1 MGRRHLNTKVKA
13 HQGPEYT
20 LCGLAV
26 KCPDA
31 FVPLFYHGFT
41 PRHCLGF
48 ERAAAGDACK
58 GDWRPVLSHLQRAS
72 RHRQLAAGKGVI
84 APRIK
89 GMLTHFEMQ
98 P

>member
-1 MGRRHLNTKVKA
+1 MSERDSGL
-13 HQGPEYT
+13 EYT

-41 PRHCLGF
+41 LRHCLGF
-48 ERAAAGDACK
+48 ERAVAGDACK
-58 GDWRPVLSHLQRAS
+58 ADWRPVSPQDQRTYC
-72 RHRQLAAGKGVI
+72 RRQLAAGKGAIV
-84 APRIK
+84 ARIK
-89 GMLTHFEMQ
+89 GMLRHFEMQ

>member
-1 MGRRHLNTKVKA
+1 MSKRDSGL
-13 HQGPEYT
+13 EYT

-48 ERAAAGDACK
+48 ERAAAGDACN
-58 GDWRPVLSHLQRAS
+58 GDWQPVLPHPQRLY
-72 RHRQLAAGKGVI
+72 RRGQLAAGKGAV

-89 GMLTHFEMQ
+89 GMLRHFEMQ

>member
-1 MGRRHLNTKVKA
+1 MSKRDSGL
-13 HQGPEYT
+13 EYT

-41 PRHCLGF
+41 PRHCRGF
-48 ERAAAGDACK
+48 ERAAAGDACN
-58 GDWRPVLSHLQRAS
+58 GDWQPVLPRHQRPY
-72 RHRQLAAGKGVI
+72 RCRQLAAGKRTVT
-84 APRIK
+84 PRIK
-89 GMLTHFEMQ
+89 GMLRHFEMQ

>member
-1 MGRRHLNTKVKA
+1 MGRRRPNNNVKRDS
-13 HQGPEYT
+13 GLEYT

-58 GDWRPVLSHLQRAS
+58 GDWWPVLPNITGHIATAS
-72 RHRQLAAGKGVI
+72 
-84 APRIK
+84 
-89 GMLTHFEMQ
+89 
-98 P
+98 

>member
-1 MGRRHLNTKVKA
+1 MPKRDSGL
-13 HQGPEYT
+13 EYT

-41 PRHCLGF
+41 PRRCLGF
-48 ERAAAGDACK
+48 ERAVAGDARD
-58 GDWRPVLSHLQRAS
+58 GDWQPVSPQHQRPY
-72 RHRQLAAGKGVI
+72 RHRQLAAGKGAV

-89 GMLTHFEMQ
+89 GMLCHFEM
-98 P
+98 

>member
-1 MGRRHLNTKVKA
+1 MLKRDSGL
-13 HQGPEYT
+13 EYT

-41 PRHCLGF
+41 PRHCRGF
-48 ERAAAGDACK
+48 ERATAGDACN
-58 GDWRPVLSHLQRAS
+58 GDWQPVLPQQQRPY
-72 RHRQLAAGKGVI
+72 RHSQLAAGKEAI

-89 GMLTHFEMQ
+89 GMRRHFEMQ

>member
-1 MGRRHLNTKVKA
+1 MLKHDSGL
-13 HQGPEYT
+13 EYT
-20 LCGLAV
+20 LRGLAV

-41 PRHCLGF
+41 PRNCLGF
-48 ERAAAGDACK
+48 ERAAAGNACK
-58 GDWRPVLSHLQRAS
+58 CDWRSVSPQIQRPYC
-72 RHRQLAAGKGVI
+72 RRQLAAGKGAI

-89 GMLTHFEMQ
+89 GMRCHFEMQ

>member
-1 MGRRHLNTKVKA
+1 MGQRRPTNNVKA
-13 HQGPEYT
+13 LQGPEYT
-20 LCGLAV
+20 LCDLAV
-26 KCPDA
+26 KCTDA

-48 ERAAAGDACK
+48 ERAVAGDAYK
-58 GDWRPVLSHLQRAS
+58 GHRRPVLPQDQRPYCC
-72 RHRQLAAGKGVI
+72 RQLAAGEEAI

-89 GMLTHFEMQ
+89 GMLLHFEMQ

>member
-1 MGRRHLNTKVKA
+1 MSKRDSGL
-13 HQGPEYT
+13 EYT

-48 ERAAAGDACK
+48 ERAAASDACK
-58 GDWRPVLSHLQRAS
+58 GDWWLVSQEHLRS
-72 RHRQLAAGKGVI
+72 YRHGQLATSKGGI
-84 APRIK
+84 AIRIK
-89 GMLTHFEMQ
+89 GMLRHFEMQ

>member
-1 MGRRHLNTKVKA
+1 MSKRDSGL
-13 HQGPEYT
+13 EYT

-48 ERAAAGDACK
+48 ERAVAGDACK
-58 GDWRPVLSHLQRAS
+58 GDWRPVLPQDQRPY
-72 RHRQLAAGKGVI
+72 RCRQLAAGKGAI

-89 GMLTHFEMQ
+89 GMLLHFEMQ